1 MGLDMPPVPSTKRR
15 PVVAVLGVGLTLVI
29 VNIFGLFSSLFES
42 ICETGTCRG
51 PEQTRLNLMSPH
63 KLAESDGWSY
73 SILSESMSGV
83 GGTVGGIGIPDIVAL
98 VVLIGGLFVFMRRK

>member
-1 MGLDMPPVPSTKRR
+1 MPPVPSTKRR

-29 VNIFGLFSSLFES
+29 VNIFGLFSSLFEGM
-42 ICETGTCRG
+42 CETGTCRG

-83 GGTVGGIGIPDIVAL
+83 GGVGRDWNPRHRCACCSHRW
-98 VVLIGGLFVFMRRK
+98 LFVLMRRK